1 MTIRDYIDRA
11 VRTRA
16 NAPAQKFYQGGKP
29 VVRTYAELR
38 SRIVRVSA
46 MVHNLRLEPGRDNVA
61 LMLENC
67 PEWEEIYLG
76 LSSVGF
82 TVVPIDPKLKDAEV
96 RHILT
101 DSEAAAIF
109 VGARQREIIASL
121 ADSLQSLRICISV
134 FGGEGDGKG
143 GKCLFFDYR
152 ALFAKSHDDALARAW
167 YEANSPT
174 SETVASLIYTSG
186 TTGAPKGAMLTHGN
200 ITSNVNSAVEVE
212 RFKTDDVFLVA
223 LPLFHAFSF
232 AFSFMLAIASGG
244 CGCFIR
250 SLKTIS
256 EDIKIYRPTTILAVP
271 LMAEK
276 MFSKIEEKISA
287 SGVARFLQSV
297 GLGFVVARSVRA
309 ALGGRVR
316 RMAIGGA
323 PTSTRVLEGYAKY
336 GVPAKE
342 GYGLTECSPLV
353 AWPAVGVHYR
363 LGTVGPVLPC
373 MQYRIADPDATGA
386 GELCVKGPNVTS
398 GYYKNPEATAAA
410 FDKDGYFLTG
420 DIVRKDDAGNISI
433 CGRCKALI
441 VNREGK
447 NIYPEEIEQTLC
459 RSEFVA
465 ESLALGY
472 KVKGTAGEH
481 VGLIV
486 QPDDEACAP
495 LGKTPA
501 ERDAVL
507 REIVLNLCRKGLA
520 DYKMPRKVVFRHEP
534 FALTSTMKVRR
545 AEYAGSLDE

>member
-152 ALFAKSHDDALARAW
+152 ALFAKSPDDALARAW

-323 PTSTRVLEGYAKY
+323 PTSTRVLEGYAK
-336 GVPAKE
+336 
-342 GYGLTECSPLV
+342 
-353 AWPAVGVHYR
+353 
-363 LGTVGPVLPC
+363 
-373 MQYRIADPDATGA
+373 
-386 GELCVKGPNVTS
+386 
-398 GYYKNPEATAAA
+398 
-410 FDKDGYFLTG
+410 
-420 DIVRKDDAGNISI
+420 
-433 CGRCKALI
+433 
-441 VNREGK
+441 
-447 NIYPEEIEQTLC
+447 
-459 RSEFVA
+459 
-465 ESLALGY
+465 
-472 KVKGTAGEH
+472 
-481 VGLIV
+481 
-486 QPDDEACAP
+486 
-495 LGKTPA
+495 
-501 ERDAVL
+501 
-507 REIVLNLCRKGLA
+507 
-520 DYKMPRKVVFRHEP
+520 
-534 FALTSTMKVRR
+534 
-545 AEYAGSLDE
+545 